1 MPKLGCITPSRFKDV
16 MTKGKKKGELFGQTA
31 LTYADEL
38 AMNITTGIE
47 KPEVTAKSLDHGNEM
62 EPFAIQA
69 YEREN
74 FVKVETVDAH
84 IHHPNYDYVCGIMD
98 GLVHTDGVIEIKCPH
113 NPLNHWKNIMYG
125 EQYEKLYKWQV
136 QGYPWITR
144 RQWTD
149 FASFSADERWGNN
162 MLYVHRIERNPELI
176 EQLEERIPL
185 FWEIVQNMVL
195 DYSKK

>member
-1 MPKLGCITPSRFKDV
+1 MPKLGCITPSKFKEV

-47 KPEVTAKSLDHGNEM
+47 KPEVTAKSLEHGKEM

-74 FVKVETVDAH
+74 FVKVQQVEDS
-84 IHHPNYDYVCGIMD
+84 IYHPKFPYVCGKVD
-98 GLVHTDGVIEIKCPH
+98 GLVFVDGVLEVKCPD
-113 NPLNHWKNIMYG
+113 NPLNHWQNIMYMR
-125 EQYEKLYKWQV
+125 QYEKLYKWQV
-136 QGYPWITR
+136 QGYTWITQ

-149 FASFSADERWGNN
+149 FASFSADERWGKN
-162 MLYVHRIERNPELI
+162 MLYVHRVERDPEII
-176 EQLEERIPL
+176 EQLEERIPM
-185 FWEIVQNMVL
+185 FWDIVQNMVL